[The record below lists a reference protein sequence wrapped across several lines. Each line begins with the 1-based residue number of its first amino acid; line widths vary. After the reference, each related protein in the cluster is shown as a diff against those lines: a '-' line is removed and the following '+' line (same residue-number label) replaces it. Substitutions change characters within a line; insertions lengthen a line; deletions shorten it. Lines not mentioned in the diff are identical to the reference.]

1 MSVPIKI
8 EGLVYKVGDEQVV
21 SSKFTKRE
29 LVIETIEE
37 NQQYNQLI
45 SIQFTND
52 KVDLI
57 DSLRAG
63 DSILVSANLRGREW
77 KSPSGDIKFFNSIE
91 GWAVQIRGRA
101 EQPTPPVPAFDMSS
115 DDPFGMPEPPKAEN
129 PADSQ
134 LFDEYGNIKK

>member
-8 EGLVYKVGDEQVV
+8 EGLVYKVGDEQVM

-45 SIQFTND
+45 CIQFTND

-57 DSLRAG
+57 DSLRTG

-115 DDPFGMPEPPKAEN
+115 DDPFGMPEPPKESSL
-129 PADSQ
+129 ADSQ